1 MSNDNGFEQYQPQ
14 LEVVEVEQ
22 ESDHTRLMN
31 AYKRLNQ
38 KIDHLIET
46 HKGPKKPA
54 TPKP

>member
-1 MSNDNGFEQYQPQ
+1 MSNDNCFEQYQTQ
-14 LEVVEVEQ
+14 LEIAEVDK

-46 HKGPKKPA
+46 RKTVKNPS

>member
-1 MSNDNGFEQYQPQ
+1 MSNDDHREQYQTQ

-38 KIDHLIET
+38 KIDYLIQKE
-46 HKGPKKPA
+46 KLPKKPP
-54 TPKP
+54 TNKP